1 MLEHKTDDRNW
12 KILKSEYLIKRPWL
26 TARKDCV
33 EMPNGTV
40 NDEFYVLEYPDWV
53 NIIAIDKEGNF
64 VFIRQYRHGIQQTR
78 YELCAGVIDPGETPL
93 QAAKRELYEETGY
106 GNGKWEEL
114 MTISGNAST
123 TTNYSHSFIATGVEK
138 ISTQHLEQTEDITV
152 HLLTVDEVKE
162 LLINDEI
169 KQSLMLAPLWRY
181 FAENHLI

>member
-1 MLEHKTDDRNW
+1 
-12 KILKSEYLIKRPWL
+12 
-26 TARKDCV
+26 
-33 EMPNGTV
+33 
-40 NDEFYVLEYPDWV
+40 
-53 NIIAIDKEGNF
+53 
-64 VFIRQYRHGIQQTR
+64 
-78 YELCAGVIDPGETPL
+78 
-93 QAAKRELYEETGY
+93 
-106 GNGKWEEL
+106 